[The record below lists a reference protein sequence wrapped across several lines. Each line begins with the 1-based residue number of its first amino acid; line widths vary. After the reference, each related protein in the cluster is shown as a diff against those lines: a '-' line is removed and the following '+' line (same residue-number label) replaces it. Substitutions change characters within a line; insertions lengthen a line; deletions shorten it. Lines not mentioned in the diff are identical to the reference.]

1 MTLNRQILVHG
12 MFSDQSGQVLPWAAL
27 LMGTLLGVTALVADV
42 GHGMVVNRQLQA
54 STDAAALAGAQALP
68 NTTYTTAANTYS
80 AASGGLNARSGLTG
94 VTATVTG
101 KCLTTVVN
109 WGVPCVAPANY
120 NAVAVTQSV
129 TIPTWFAGII
139 GIHTM
144 TLSTTSTAAM
154 RGAQRAPYNVALVL
168 DTTRSMTDADTA
180 GNCTGTRIT
189 CALSGV
195 QILLKNLS
203 PCMSGLSS
211 CGTVTNG
218 NVANPVDEVSVFAF
232 PGLNTGDAKYEY
244 NGGTVS
250 SSYISKYNDTTTSTY
265 LTLPEYEVLALS
277 SDYRSSDS
285 ATTLSTTSN
294 LSLLTGVKT
303 GTGLQAVGGM
313 GTYYAGA
320 FQMAQSYLAVQSATR
335 PNSQNVIVLL
345 SDGDANATSTNMPN
359 ASKTSGTYPSSI
371 DQCHQAITAAK
382 NAKAAGTQV
391 YVVAYGASGG
401 TSCSTDSPA
410 ITACSTLSQMA
421 SSPATFF
428 TDQSSRNNGC
438 TSPSQPTTTLNTIF
452 TEIAGYMSVA
462 RLIPNG
468 TT

>member
-1 MTLNRQILVHG
+1 
-12 MFSDQSGQVLPWAAL
+12 
-27 LMGTLLGVTALVADV
+27 
-42 GHGMVVNRQLQA
+42 
-54 STDAAALAGAQALP
+54 
-68 NTTYTTAANTYS
+68 
-80 AASGGLNARSGLTG
+80 
-94 VTATVTG
+94 
-101 KCLTTVVN
+101 
-109 WGVPCVAPANY
+109 
-120 NAVAVTQSV
+120 
-129 TIPTWFAGII
+129 
-139 GIHTM
+139 M

-168 DTTRSMTDADTA
+168 DTTKSMTNADTV
-180 GNCTGTRIT
+180 GNCSGTRLA

-218 NVANPVDEVSVFAF
+218 NVANAVDEVSVFTY

-265 LTLPEYEVLALS
+265 LTLPEYEVLPLS
-277 SDYRSSDS
+277 SDFRSSDTS
-285 ATTLSTTSN
+285 TTLSTTSN
-294 LSLLTGVKT
+294 LSLMAGVKS
-303 GTGLQAVGGM
+303 GTGMQAVGGV

-320 FQMAQSYLAVQSATR
+320 IQMAQSYLASQSGSR
-335 PNSQNVIVLL
+335 PNSQNVIVVL
-345 SDGDANATSTNMPN
+345 SDGDANATSTNMPS

-371 DQCHQAITAAK
+371 DQCHQAITAANK
-382 NAKAAGTQV
+382 AKTAGTEV
-391 YVVAYGASGG
+391 FVVAYGAG
-401 TSCSTDSPA
+401 TTGTCSTDSPA

-428 TDQSSRNNGC
+428 TDQSSRNSGC

>member
-1 MTLNRQILVHG
+1 V
-12 MFSDQSGQVLPWAAL
+12 S
-27 LMGTLLGVTALVADV
+27 
-42 GHGMVVNRQLQA
+42 RQLQA
-54 STDAAALAGAQALP
+54 STDAAALAGAQSLP
-68 NTTYTTAANTYS
+68 NTTYATAASNYS
-80 AASGGLNARSGLTG
+80 AASGGLNARSSLTG

-101 KCLTTVVN
+101 KCLTTVTN

-120 NAVAVTQSV
+120 NAVVVKQSV
-129 TIPTWFAGII
+129 TIPTWFAGVI

-168 DTTRSMTDADTA
+168 DTTKSMTNADTV
-180 GNCTGTRIT
+180 GNCSGTRLA

-218 NVANPVDEVSVFAF
+218 NVANAVDEVSVFTY

-265 LTLPEYEVLALS
+265 LTLPEYEVLPLS
-277 SDYRSSDS
+277 SDFRSSDTS
-285 ATTLSTTSN
+285 TTLSTTSN
-294 LSLLTGVKT
+294 LSLMAGVKS
-303 GTGLQAVGGM
+303 GTGMQAVGGV

-320 FQMAQSYLAVQSATR
+320 IQMAQSYLASQSGSR
-335 PNSQNVIVLL
+335 PNSQNVIVVL
-345 SDGDANATSTNMPN
+345 SDGDANASSTNMPN

-371 DQCHQAITAAK
+371 DQCHQAITAAN
-382 NAKAAGTQV
+382 NAKTAGTEV
-391 YVVAYGASGG
+391 FVVAYGA
-401 TSCSTDSPA
+401 
-410 ITACSTLSQMA
+410 
-421 SSPATFF
+421 
-428 TDQSSRNNGC
+428 
-438 TSPSQPTTTLNTIF
+438 
-452 TEIAGYMSVA
+452 
-462 RLIPNG
+462 G
-468 TT
+468 TTGTGGGGGQ